1 MLPETAPFP
10 AEQIVALNSIISG
23 TSAEQRTWLSGFLAG
38 YQAATTPQPAA
49 AAPPARRAPLT
60 ILFATESGNAEALA
74 GAARKAAGK
83 LGFAARVL
91 DMADTTPA
99 QVAGAQNLLV
109 IASTWGEGDPPQ
121 RAIDFHAALMAD
133 DAPRFDG
140 VRYAVLAL
148 GDRAYAKFCE
158 TGRLFDERFAAL
170 GATRVADRIEC
181 DSTTRRPPP
190 AGSTPPW
197 ARCRPSWASRKRAP
211 SSMSIL
217 RAPGGLAPGAA
228 RDRSRRRSPSA
239 SGSPAADPL
248 PTPGMWSCRS
258 RARASTYEPG
268 DSLGFLPGN
277 DPGAGRRSAGGVGVV
292 RERAASFAAAGAVRH
307 HDVDR
312 TARRRPDGW
321 QVIDMLE
328 AAPHKL
334 TAEQLLSL
342 LRPLA
347 PRYYSIA
354 SSRKAVPDEA
364 HLLIAAVRYETH
376 GRERKGVASVDV
388 AERRKAG
395 DRMSVFLKPNA
406 HFRLPADPERPII
419 MIGPGTGIAPF
430 RAFMQERD
438 AVGAHGRNWLVFG
451 HRNYTHDF
459 LYQLEWQDLLKRGV
473 LTRLDVAFSRDQ
485 PEKRYVQHAL
495 WDARRDLYAWLQE
508 GAAIYVCGDANAM
521 AKDVHA
527 TLQRDLGEQGDR
539 DGVAGARCAAPRRQ
553 LSARCL
559 LMARETQPPSPN
571 EGDQG
576 EQPLPARHHRRRPA
590 RAWKPARCR
599 TTTSS

>member
-10 AEQIVALNSIISG
+10 AEQIVALNHIISG

-38 YQAATTPQPAA
+38 YQAATAPQPAA

-74 GAARKAAGK
+74 DAARKAAGK

-91 DMADTTPA
+91 DMADATPA
-99 QVAGAQNLLV
+99 QVASAQNLLV
-109 IASTWGEGDPPQ
+109 IASAWGEGDPPQ
-121 RAIDFHAALMAD
+121 RAVDFHAALMAD

-140 VRYAVLAL
+140 LRYAVLAL

-181 DSTTRRPPP
+181 DLDYEVPATAWIGATLDSLQAELGEPEAGAVIHVDFARP
-190 AGSTPPW
+190 A
-197 ARCRPSWASRKRAP
+197 A
-211 SSMSIL
+211 
-217 RAPGGLAPGAA
+217 GAA
-228 RDRSRRRSPSA
+228 AWTRARPFEAEISERIRL
-239 SGSPAADPL
+239 SGS
-248 PTPGMWSCRS
+248 RS
-258 RARASTYEPG
+258 SSDTWHVELSLEGAGIAYEPG
-268 DSLGFLPGN
+268 DSLGFVPVN
-277 DPGAGRRSAGGVGVV
+277 DPALVDAVL
-292 RERAASFAAAGAVRH
+292 EAAGLSGNAPL
-307 HDVDR
+307 R
-312 TARRRPDGW
+312 TRLLEQFDIATLTGPEPRPDGW
-321 QVIDMLE
+321 QIIDVLE
-328 AAPHKL
+328 AEGRVLSEA
-334 TAEQLLSL
+334 QLLSR

-354 SSRKAVPDEA
+354 SSRKAVGDEA
-364 HLLIAAVRYETH
+364 HLLIAAVRYEAH
-376 GRERKGVASVDV
+376 GRMRNGVASVDV
-388 AERRKAG
+388 AERRKTG
-395 DRMSVFLKPNA
+395 DQLRVFLKPNT
-406 HFRLPADPERPII
+406 HFRLPDDPNRPIV
-419 MIGPGTGIAPF
+419 MIGPGTGVAPF

-438 AVGAHGRNWLVFG
+438 AMGARGRNWLVFG

-495 WDARRDLYAWLQE
+495 WDARGELHAWVRE

-527 TLQRDLGEQGDR
+527 TLQRILSDEGGK
-539 DGVAGARCAAPRRQ
+539 DGVAALDALRR
-553 LSARCL
+553 
-559 LMARETQPPSPN
+559 
-571 EGDQG
+571 EGRYLRDVY
-576 EQPLPARHHRRRPA
+576 
-590 RAWKPARCR
+590 
-599 TTTSS
+599 

>member
-1 MLPETAPFP
+1 MRRREKENAMLPETAPFP
-10 AEQIVALNSIISG
+10 ADQIVALNRIISA
-23 TSAEQRTWLSGFLAG
+23 TNAEQRTWLSGFLAG

-49 AAPPARRAPLT
+49 SAPPARRAPLT

-74 GAARKAAGK
+74 DAARKAGGK

-91 DMADTTPA
+91 DMADATPA
-99 QVAGAQNLLV
+99 QLAGVQNLLV

-121 RAIDFHAALMAD
+121 RAVDFHAALMAD

-181 DSTTRRPPP
+181 DLDYEAP
-190 AGSTPPW
+190 AGTW
-197 ARCRPSWASRKRAP
+197 IDGTLKTLQAQQGE
-211 SSMSIL
+211 L
-217 RAPGGLAPGAA
+217 EPGAVIHVDFA
-228 RDRSRRRSPSA
+228 RTGAEPAAWNRTRPFEAEIAERIRL
-239 SGSPAADPL
+239 SGS
-248 PTPGMWSCRS
+248 RS
-258 RARASTYEPG
+258 TSDTWHVELSLEGSGIAYEPG
-268 DSLGFLPGN
+268 DSLGFVSAN
-277 DPGAGRRSAGGVGVV
+277 DPALVDAVLAATGLADNAPLRARLAEQFDLTTLTAEKFAQHVGDGSRV
-292 RERAASFAAAGAVRH
+292 RQ
-307 HDVDR
+307 
-312 TARRRPDGW
+312 DGW
-321 QVIDMLE
+321 QMIDMLE
-328 AAPHKL
+328 AAPRQL
-334 TAEQLLSL
+334 TEAELLSL

-354 SSRKAVPDEA
+354 SSRKAVGDEA

-376 GRERKGVASVDV
+376 GRTRTGVASVDI
-388 AERRKAG
+388 AERRNTG
-395 DRMSVFLKPNA
+395 DRMRVFLKPNT

-419 MIGPGTGIAPF
+419 MIGPGTGVAPF
-430 RAFMQERD
+430 RAFMQERE
-438 AVGAHGRNWLVFG
+438 AIGAHGRNWLVFG

-495 WDARRDLYAWLQE
+495 WDARRELHAWVQD
-508 GAAIYVCGDANAM
+508 GAVLYVCGDANAM

-527 TLQRDLGEQGDR
+527 TLQEILGLEKLDVLRREGRYLRD
-539 DGVAGARCAAPRRQ
+539 VY
-553 LSARCL
+553 
-559 LMARETQPPSPN
+559 
-571 EGDQG
+571 
-576 EQPLPARHHRRRPA
+576 
-590 RAWKPARCR
+590 
-599 TTTSS
+599 